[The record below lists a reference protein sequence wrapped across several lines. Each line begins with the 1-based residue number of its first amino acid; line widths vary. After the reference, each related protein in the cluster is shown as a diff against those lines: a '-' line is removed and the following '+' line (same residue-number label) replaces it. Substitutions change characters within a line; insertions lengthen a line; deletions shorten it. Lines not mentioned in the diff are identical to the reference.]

1 MMYRIAADLVVLL
14 HFLFVLFV
22 VAGGFLVLRSPRVAW
37 LHLPAVIWGIGIE
50 WLGGIC
56 PLTPLENHLR
66 RLGGQAGYDGGF
78 VEHYILPLLYP
89 VGLNRTIQLWLG
101 LLVLLVNAAVY
112 IRFIM
117 QRRARSTRS

>member
-22 VAGGFLVLRSPRVAW
+22 IAGGFLVLRFPRVAW
-37 LHLPAVIWGIGIE
+37 FHVPAVFWGIGIE

-66 RLGGQAGYDGGF
+66 LLGGQAGYHGGF
-78 VEHYILPLLYP
+78 VEHYLLPLLYP
-89 VGLNRTIQLWLG
+89 AGLNRTVQLVLG
-101 LLVLLVNAAVY
+101 FLVLLVNAAIY
-112 IRFIM
+112 TWFAL
-117 QRRARSTRS
+117 RRTGRSTPS